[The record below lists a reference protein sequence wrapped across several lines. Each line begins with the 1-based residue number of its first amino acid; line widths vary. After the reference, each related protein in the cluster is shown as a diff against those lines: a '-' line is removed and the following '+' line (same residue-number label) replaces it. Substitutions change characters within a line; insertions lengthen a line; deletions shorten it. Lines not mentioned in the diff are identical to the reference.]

1 MTIDELIARL
11 APYPG
16 DWEVIYDAAAHGDA
30 RTVESACPGF
40 AVVKD
45 NCVLDY
51 KGRSPDKY
59 MECNSVFLV

>member
-16 DWEVIYDAAAHGDA
+16 DWEVIYDAAEIGAP
-30 RTVESACPGF
+30 RTADSVCPGISYIR
-40 AVVKD
+40 
-45 NCVLDY
+45 NGSVLGWKARED
-51 KGRSPDKY
+51 GKY